1 MAVNLKMKK
10 KCHIVAPE
18 WLNVG
23 TPSIGLLCLRTNLRL
38 QIISPDYL
46 QDKLA
51 QETTGPSFSSLPF
64 RFTEIAEVILD
75 V

>member
-1 MAVNLKMKK
+1 MKK

-23 TPSIGLLCLRTNLRL
+23 TPSIDLCLHICLRP
-38 QIISPDYL
+38 QPMSSDYL
-46 QDKLA
+46 QDKLT
-51 QETTGPSFSSLPF
+51 QETTGPSFSRLPF
-64 RFTEIAEVILD
+64 RFTEIAKVILD